1 MHKANWHVCGFTL
14 WPWPSLDSIS
24 NQLRDLVTAYQVE
37 FCLLIQRGKVTK
49 IRVNFDGKNGNKNR
63 FPNLKK
69 ISPSLAQSHIERRKL
84 KSLKGFPGGIQY
96 SLVSTHPTDK
106 LGYFIN
112 PDLLF
117 DFNQLG
123 QYLLSG

>member
-49 IRVNFDGKNGNKNR
+49 IRVNLMGRMAIRID
-63 FPNLKK
+63 FP
-69 ISPSLAQSHIERRKL
+69 I
-84 KSLKGFPGGIQY
+84 
-96 SLVSTHPTDK
+96 
-106 LGYFIN
+106 
-112 PDLLF
+112 
-117 DFNQLG
+117 
-123 QYLLSG
+123 